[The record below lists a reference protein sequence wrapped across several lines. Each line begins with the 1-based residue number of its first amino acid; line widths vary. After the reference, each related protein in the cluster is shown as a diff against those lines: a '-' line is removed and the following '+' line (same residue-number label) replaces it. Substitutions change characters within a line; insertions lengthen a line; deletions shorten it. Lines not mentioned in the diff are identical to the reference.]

1 MLEKSF
7 FYQEILQKGREEGR
21 LQERLSGIALGL
33 EVKFGAEGLQ
43 LMPQISQITD
53 LEQLK
58 IIQRGVL
65 TVKTLNE
72 LVALIQTV
80 PIATN

>member
-1 MLEKSF
+1 VLEKSF